1 MDDRDLLREYVQRRS
16 QAAFAE
22 LVRRHIDLVYTACL
36 RQIREPQLAE
46 DATQAVFLILAQ
58 CAATLSANVVLAG
71 WLYNTARHAAANVRR
86 TELRRKH
93 HERKAA
99 IMRNVITAAPTDPD
113 RELIIATLDD
123 AVASLGAT
131 DRNAVLL
138 RFFERKTVGQTA
150 AALGIAEE
158 AAKKRVA
165 RAVEKLRGFFGRR
178 GVELSAAALAAALS
192 ETTSQAAPAALADA
206 TAGVASNGVLTISG
220 SANVSAIA
228 KGAALRMASTG
239 VGLSVAVAA
248 TLIAGAGAVQL
259 IRHSIID
266 ASRPAAARIVQPIA
280 AVTAAKSSS
289 VYQLGDGEII
299 KRIAPPYPAERTE
312 LSIRRAYGGRLPNV
326 DLTAF
331 GSTIFY
337 WVEPADLQWWGFSG
351 GSGNA
356 GSLLSLADI
365 HGYQVAPA
373 GDLLKQPLPGDW
385 IVRKSATV
393 DQRLRAVESYLRQLP
408 NPVRLDKHRAERDV
422 IVVRGIY
429 EFHPVPGLGSPR
441 EIHLGGGDLLHPKV
455 ELLGAGGGSG
465 KLADLFE
472 TLAGV
477 ANQYVIDETLDG
489 DRRVVW
495 KNHRDGTVNEQD
507 HDEGRDSLLQNLA
520 RQTSLQFT
528 IERRT
533 VDVWTV
539 SAAR

>member
-1 MDDRDLLREYVQRRS
+1 MDDRDLLREYVERRS
-16 QAAFAE
+16 QPAFAD

-58 CAATLSANVVLAG
+58 RAATLSANVVLAG

-86 TELRRKH
+86 GELRRKH
-93 HERKAA
+93 HEREAA
-99 IMRNVITAAPTDPD
+99 MMNDAIAATPKDAD

-178 GVELSAAALAAALS
+178 GVELSAAALAVALS

-228 KGAALRMASTG
+228 KGATLRMASTG

-393 DQRLRAVESYLRQLP
+393 DQRLRAVEWYLRQLP